1 MATKEIKRIIE
12 VSTGRSNATIREL
25 RDIVTQGKK
34 AMQDLEITS
43 VEFAEVSEDV
53 ANAQNLLRNA
63 MRGTTAAVEG
73 SYNAYSAEM
82 SALKLHRKTLA
93 ENSEEYKVM
102 TARIVELN
110 TKLSAMDAEIGV
122 YGRNVGNYSSAFAGL
137 NLNVSQVVRELPS
150 LTMGANQFFLAISN
164 NLPML
169 VDSMGAVRREG
180 GSVMSVISGIGK
192 ALFSWNTVIT
202 LIITLLSAFGG
213 DIIKW
218 VKGLFSAEKQLNA
231 TARAQKALND
241 AIKDN
246 GLGIGDEMIKL
257 QQLREAWSA
266 LGDDMSAKQKFIEEN
281 RSAFNDLGVA
291 VQSVADAQRLLIDDT
306 EEFEKAMIARAKATA
321 AMNHAVASTEKVI
334 SLQQQL
340 DNTTMLETGTRWGF
354 NEYGVFERQSY
365 TEMTK
370 EYRTISEAL
379 QKARDEAEKFYEMMN
394 SFQAEANGFLS
405 AFSTPKTPTTTP
417 DGKMTF
423 APRTTLGT
431 AEWDVIFN
439 ALRTMPNATNDWAL
453 GYYRP
458 DPKRDNRS
466 ALEILQDEEV
476 RLNDQ
481 LAMYFDN
488 AEKRM
493 EIEDALTANLEKQ
506 AKLRMEAEKKE
517 AKESERLLRERQ
529 RAQEAYLSASAQ
541 IVGAVGSI
549 MEDGTKAQ
557 KGFATAEAL
566 INTYAAAQKIFS
578 AYAGVPIPGFAWAQM
593 AAAIATGL
601 ANVKA
606 IWDVD
611 TSGNASPSAS
621 VANGVPPSIASTMPA
636 SYTRNLVGD
645 SELTELNRPVK
656 AYVVQSE
663 VTAEQDINRQ
673 REESA
678 SF

>member
-321 AMNHAVASTEKVI
+321 AMNLAVASSEKVI

-340 DNTTMLETGTRWGF
+340 DNTPMLETGTRWGF
-354 NEYGVFERQSY
+354 FKRQSY

-394 SFQAEANGFLS
+394 SFQAEANSFLS
-405 AFSTPKTPTTTP
+405 AFSTSPTTTP

-636 SYTRNLVGD
+636 NYTRNLVGD

>member
-218 VKGLFSAEKQLNA
+218 VRGLFSAEKQINA

-246 GLGIGDEMIKL
+246 GLGIGEDMIKL
-257 QQLREAWSA
+257 HQLREAWSA
-266 LGDDMSAKQKFIEEN
+266 LGDEMSAKQKFIEEN
-281 RSAFNDLGVA
+281 KSAFNDLGVA

-321 AMNHAVASTEKVI
+321 AMNLAVASSEKVL

-379 QKARDEAEKFYEMMN
+379 QKARDEAEKFYEMMS

-405 AFSTPKTPTTTP
+405 AFSTSTTTTT
-417 DGKMTF
+417 DSKMTF
-423 APRTTLGT
+423 TPRTTLGT

-439 ALRTMPNATNDWAL
+439 ALRTMPNAPNDWAL

-636 SYTRNLVGD
+636 NYTRNLVGD

>member
-218 VKGLFSAEKQLNA
+218 VRGLFSAEKQLNA

-306 EEFEKAMIARAKATA
+306 EEFEKAMIARAKAMA
-321 AMNHAVASTEKVI
+321 AMNLAVASTEKVI

-340 DNTTMLETGTRWGF
+340 DSMPKVTR
-354 NEYGVFERQSY
+354 EYVDVLREL
-365 TEMTK
+365 
-370 EYRTISEAL
+370 I
-379 QKARDEAEKFYEMMN
+379 KARDEAEKFYEMMN
-394 SFQAEANGFLS
+394 SFQSEANSFLS
-405 AFSTPKTPTTTP
+405 AFGTPKTTTTTP
-417 DGKMTF
+417 DSKMTF

-636 SYTRNLVGD
+636 NYTRNLVGD

-663 VTAEQDINRQ
+663 VTAEQDMSRQ

>member
-169 VDSMGAVRREG
+169 VDSMGDVRREG

-231 TARAQKALND
+231 TARAQKAFND
-241 AIKDN
+241 AIKEG
-246 GLGIGDEMIKL
+246 GLGIGDDMIKL
-257 QQLREAWSA
+257 HQLREAWSA
-266 LGDDMSAKQKFIEEN
+266 LGDEMSAKQKFIEEN

-321 AMNHAVASTEKVI
+321 AMNLAVASSEKVL

-379 QKARDEAEKFYEMMN
+379 QKARDEAEMFYEMMS
-394 SFQAEANGFLS
+394 SFQAEANSFLS
-405 AFSTPKTPTTTP
+405 AFSTPTPTTP
-417 DGKMTF
+417 DSKMTF

-439 ALRTMPNATNDWAL
+439 ALRTMPNATNEWAL

-636 SYTRNLVGD
+636 NYTRNLVGD

>member
-150 LTMGANQFFLAISN
+150 LTMGADQFFLAISN

-192 ALFSWNTVIT
+192 SLFSWNTVIT
-202 LIITLLSAFGG
+202 LIITLLSAFSG
-213 DIIKW
+213 DIIRW

-231 TARAQKALND
+231 TAMAQKALND

-246 GLGIGDEMIKL
+246 GLGIGDDMIKL
-257 QQLREAWSA
+257 RQLREAWSE
-266 LGDDMSAKQKFIEEN
+266 LGDDMSAKQEFIEEN

-321 AMNHAVASTEKVI
+321 AMNLAVASSEKVL

-340 DNTTMLETGTRWGF
+340 DNTTMLESGTRWGF

-379 QKARDEAEKFYEMMN
+379 QKARDEAEKFYEMMS
-394 SFQAEANGFLS
+394 SFQVEANNFLS
-405 AFSTPKTPTTTP
+405 AFSTSTTTTP

-431 AEWDVIFN
+431 AELDVIFN
-439 ALRTMPNATNDWAL
+439 ALRTMPNVTSDWAL

-458 DPKRDNRS
+458 APKRDNRS

-636 SYTRNLVGD
+636 NYTRNLVGD

>member
-169 VDSMGAVRREG
+169 VDSMGDVRREG

-266 LGDDMSAKQKFIEEN
+266 LGDEMSAKQKFIEEN

-321 AMNHAVASTEKVI
+321 AMNLAVASSEKVL

-379 QKARDEAEKFYEMMN
+379 QKARDEAEKFYEMMS
-394 SFQAEANGFLS
+394 SFQAEANSFLS
-405 AFSTPKTPTTTP
+405 AFSTPTTTTP

-423 APRTTLGT
+423 APRTILGT

-439 ALRTMPNATNDWAL
+439 ALRTMPNATNEWAL

-636 SYTRNLVGD
+636 NYTRNLVGD

>member
-169 VDSMGAVRREG
+169 VDSMGDVRREG

-246 GLGIGDEMIKL
+246 GLGIGDDMIKL
-257 QQLREAWSA
+257 HQLREAWSA
-266 LGDDMSAKQKFIEEN
+266 LGDEMSAKQKFIEEN

-321 AMNHAVASTEKVI
+321 AMNLAVASSEKVL

-365 TEMTK
+365 TEMSK

-379 QKARDEAEKFYEMMN
+379 QKARDEAEKFYEMMS
-394 SFQAEANGFLS
+394 SFQAEANSFLS
-405 AFSTPKTPTTTP
+405 AFSTPTPTTP
-417 DGKMTF
+417 DSKMTF

-439 ALRTMPNATNDWAL
+439 ALRTMPNATNEWAL

-636 SYTRNLVGD
+636 NYTRNLVGD

>member
-25 RDIVTQGKK
+25 RDVVTQGKK

-218 VKGLFSAEKQLNA
+218 VRGLFSAEKQLNA

-306 EEFEKAMIARAKATA
+306 EEFERAMIARAKAMA
-321 AMNHAVASTEKVI
+321 AMNLAVASTEKVI

-394 SFQAEANGFLS
+394 SFQAEANSFLS
-405 AFSTPKTPTTTP
+405 AFSTSTTTTT

-458 DPKRDNRS
+458 DPKRDKRS

-557 KGFATAEAL
+557 KGFATAETL

-578 AYAGVPIPGFAWAQM
+578 AYAGVPIPGFAWALM

-636 SYTRNLVGD
+636 NYTRNLVGD

>member
-25 RDIVTQGKK
+25 RDIVAQGKK

-169 VDSMGAVRREG
+169 VDSMGDVRREG

-257 QQLREAWSA
+257 HQLREAWSA
-266 LGDDMSAKQKFIEEN
+266 LGDEMSAKQKFIEEN

-321 AMNHAVASTEKVI
+321 AMNLAVASSEKVL

-365 TEMTK
+365 TEMSK

-379 QKARDEAEKFYEMMN
+379 QKARDEAEKFYEMMS
-394 SFQAEANGFLS
+394 SFQAEANNFLS
-405 AFSTPKTPTTTP
+405 AFSTPTTPTP
-417 DGKMTF
+417 DSKMTF

-606 IWDVD
+606 IWEVD

-636 SYTRNLVGD
+636 NYTRNLVGD